1 MMTRFRQYFD
11 RFALMII
18 GAVVIASMLP
28 ARGLAVDVFNV
39 LTASAIALLF
49 FFHGARLER
58 KAIIAGVTHWRLQ
71 IAVLVVSFV
80 VFPLIVVL
88 SRPVLVAML
97 GESLYPGV
105 LYLAVLPG
113 TVQSAIAFTAI
124 ARGNVS
130 AAVCS
135 ASASSLIGV
144 FLTPLLV
151 KMFLGVTGEE
161 GLGSTGEAIGRIS
174 VQILLP
180 FVAGHLARPLIGGW
194 VDSHRKWLKVV
205 DQGSILLVVYT
216 AFSAAM
222 VAQLWATVE
231 PQSLMMLCVV
241 CVVLLL
247 IVLMISWG
255 LGKAMGFS
263 FPDRVTL
270 LFAGSKKSLATG
282 APMAQVLFAGGGVGL
297 MLIPIMVFHQ
307 IQLMVCAILAQRFAA
322 RDDESSG

>member
-1 MMTRFRQYFD
+1 MSRYRQFFD

-18 GAVVIASMLP
+18 GAVIIAAIVP
-28 ARGLAVDVFNV
+28 ARGAAVDVFDA
-39 LTASAIALLF
+39 LTASAIGLLF

-58 KAIIAGVTHWRLQ
+58 RAIVAGIVHWRLQ
-71 IAVLVVSFV
+71 LAVMVVCFV

-88 SRPVLVAML
+88 SRPALVSML
-97 GESLYPGV
+97 GESFYPGV
-105 LYLAVLPG
+105 LYLALLPG

-124 ARGNVS
+124 ARGNVA

-144 FLTPLLV
+144 FLTPFLV
-151 KMFLGVTGEE
+151 KVLLGGE
-161 GLGSTGEAIGRIS
+161 GSTVEAIGRIS

-180 FVAGHLARPLIGGW
+180 FIAGHLARPLIGSW
-194 VDSHRKWLKVV
+194 VDSHRRWLKVV

-222 VAQLWATVE
+222 VARLWATVE
-231 PQSLMMLCVV
+231 PRSLVMLCVV
-241 CVVLLL
+241 CLVLLLVVLLL
-247 IVLMISWG
+247 TWG
-255 LGKAMGFS
+255 LGRALGFS
-263 FPDRVTL
+263 LPDRVTL

-307 IQLMVCAILAQRFAA
+307 IQLMVCAVLAQRFAM
-322 RDDESSG
+322 RDDASRDDVP

>member
-1 MMTRFRQYFD
+1 MMSRYRQFFD

-18 GAVVIASMLP
+18 GVVVIAAIVP
-28 ARGLAVDVFNV
+28 ARGAAVDMFKV

-58 KAIIAGVTHWRLQ
+58 KAVLAGVSHWRLQ
-71 IAVLVVSFV
+71 LAVLIITFA
-80 VFPLIVVL
+80 VFPLIVMF
-88 SRPVLVAML
+88 SRPVLVAIL
-97 GESLYPGV
+97 GEALYSGI
-105 LYLAVLPG
+105 LFLAVLPG

-151 KMFLGVTGEE
+151 SLLLGVSGEE

-174 VQILLP
+174 MQILLP
-180 FVAGHLARPLIGGW
+180 FIAGHLARPLIGDW
-194 VDSHRKWLKVV
+194 VDNHRMWLKVV
-205 DQGSILLVVYT
+205 DQGSILLVVYS

-222 VAQLWATVE
+222 VAQLWTTIE
-231 PQSLMMLCVV
+231 PQSLVMLLAV
-241 CVVLLL
+241 CVVLLSL
-247 IVLMISWG
+247 VLMLTWG
-255 LGKAMGFS
+255 VGRALGFS

-297 MLIPIMVFHQ
+297 MLIPVMVFHQ
-307 IQLMVCAILAQRFAA
+307 VQLMVCAVLAQRFAA
-322 RDDESSG
+322 RDAESSH

>member
-1 MMTRFRQYFD
+1 MMSRYRQLFD
-11 RFALMII
+11 RFSLMII
-18 GAVVIASMLP
+18 GVVVIAAILP
-28 ARGLAVDVFNV
+28 ACGAAVDVFDV
-39 LTASAIALLF
+39 LTTSAIALLF

-58 KAIIAGVTHWRLQ
+58 KAIVAGVMHWRLQ
-71 IAVLVVSFV
+71 LAVLVVSFV
-80 VFPLIVVL
+80 VFPLMVMM
-88 SRPVLVAML
+88 SRPLLVAML
-97 GESLYPGV
+97 GEELYPGV
-105 LYLAVLPG
+105 LFLAVLPG

-151 KMFLGVTGEE
+151 KWLLGVSGGE
-161 GLGSTGEAIGRIS
+161 GMGSTGEAIGRIS

-194 VDSHRKWLKVV
+194 VDHHRKWLKAV
-205 DQGSILLVVYT
+205 DQGSILLVVYS

-222 VAQLWATVE
+222 VARLWATIE
-231 PQSLMMLCVV
+231 PQSLVMLVVV
-241 CVVLLL
+241 CVVLLFL
-247 IVLMISWG
+247 VLVLTWG
-255 LGKAMGFS
+255 LGRALGFS

-282 APMAQVLFAGGGVGL
+282 APMAQVLFVGGGVGL
-297 MLIPIMVFHQ
+297 MLIPVMVFHQ
-307 IQLMVCAILAQRFAA
+307 IQLMVCAVLAQRFAA
-322 RDDESSG
+322 RDDESSA

>member
-1 MMTRFRQYFD
+1 
-11 RFALMII
+11 MII
-18 GAVVIASMLP
+18 GAVVIAAVVP
-28 ARGLAVDVFNV
+28 ARGAAVAIFDV

-58 KAIIAGVTHWRLQ
+58 KAIVAGVVHWRLQ
-71 IAVLVVSFV
+71 VAVLVVCFV
-80 VFPLIVVL
+80 VFPVIVVL

-97 GESLYPGV
+97 GEALYPGV

-124 ARGNVS
+124 ARGNVP

-144 FLTPLLV
+144 FLTPFLVEVLL
-151 KMFLGVTGEE
+151 GASG
-161 GLGSTGEAIGRIS
+161 GQGSGSTGEAIGRIS
-174 VQILLP
+174 LQILLP

-194 VDSHRKWLKVV
+194 VDAHRKWLKVV

-222 VAQLWATVE
+222 VAQLWSAVE
-231 PQSLMMLCVV
+231 PQSLVMLVV
-241 CVVLLL
+241 LCVLLL
-247 IVLMISWG
+247 FAVLMITWG
-255 LGKAMGFS
+255 LGRALRFS

-282 APMAQVLFAGGGVGL
+282 APMAHVLFAGGGVGL
-297 MLIPIMVFHQ
+297 ILIPVMVFHQ
-307 IQLMVCAILAQRFAA
+307 IQLMVCAVLAQRFAA
-322 RDDESSG
+322 RDDASWDDVQ